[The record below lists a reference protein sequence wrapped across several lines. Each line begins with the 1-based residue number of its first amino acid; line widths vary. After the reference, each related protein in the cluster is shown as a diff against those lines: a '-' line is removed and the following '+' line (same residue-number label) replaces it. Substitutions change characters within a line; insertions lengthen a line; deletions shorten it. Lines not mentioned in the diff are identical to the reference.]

1 MAAVL
6 KHFILM
12 MLPMEVQ
19 REMTS
24 STNNEVANTLVVLM
38 DKTFC
43 IYTELYHCKCLCY
56 FVVDFMICS
65 MIHNQIC
72 EHNITC
78 RHDDF
83 GHTHKSGVKEELGLL
98 MVDKGTVF
106 ELSLFKSSFVPK
118 NWLRSPSQPFLYMII
133 LFCQLN
139 SFPKRQGFTYSS
151 RILTL
156 ITKYSLSCH
165 LSKYNPL
172 LLSGLGHYC
181 GHRHKN

>member
-1 MAAVL
+1 MESSSSNHQIL
-6 KHFILM
+6 WLRYLNISYSWCSLWKTKRNDIFNKQWSCKHSCSLNGQNILY
-12 MLPMEVQ
+12 
-19 REMTS
+19 
-24 STNNEVANTLVVLM
+24 
-38 DKTFC
+38 
-43 IYTELYHCKCLCY
+43 IYRIVPCKCLCY
-56 FVVDFMICS
+56 FVVDFIMY

-98 MVDKGTVF
+98 TVDKGTVF

-165 LSKYNPL
+165 LS
-172 LLSGLGHYC
+172 SIIRC
-181 GHRHKN
+181 CFQV